1 MASQQTTTEIPET
14 LTQQQ
19 AIGLLVQGVQ
29 IAQQRGAY
37 NLEEAE
43 LIAIAIRAFKPAEEK
58 AAPAAPA
65 TPATPATPETATPT
79 ETSE

>member
-1 MASQQTTTEIPET
+1 MATQQTTTQIPET

-43 LIAIAIRAFKPAEEK
+43 LIAIAIRAFKPAEEQP
-58 AAPAAPA
+58 AQQPAAQQPA
-65 TPATPATPETATPT
+65 TETATTTEIT

>member
-1 MASQQTTTEIPET
+1 MASQQSTTEIPET

-43 LIAIAIRAFKPAEEK
+43 LIAIAIRAFKQTEEK
-58 AAPAAPA
+58 APAKPL
-65 TPATPATPETATPT
+65 T
-79 ETSE
+79 ETVTETVTETPQ

>member
-1 MASQQTTTEIPET
+1 MSSQQTTTEIPET

-58 AAPAAPA
+58 AAPA

>member
-43 LIAIAIRAFKPAEEK
+43 LIAIAIRAFKPAEETA
-58 AAPAAPA
+58 AAPQPS
-65 TPATPATPETATPT
+65 TETATET
-79 ETSE
+79 ATATSE

>member
-1 MASQQTTTEIPET
+1 MASQQTTTQIPET

-58 AAPAAPA
+58 TPAPAPAPAPA
-65 TPATPATPETATPT
+65 TETETATVT
-79 ETSE
+79 EISE

>member
-1 MASQQTTTEIPET
+1 MATPQTTTQIPET

-43 LIAIAIRAFKPAEEK
+43 LIAIAIRAFKPAEEQ
-58 AAPAAPA
+58 PAEEQPAQQPA
-65 TPATPATPETATPT
+65 TETATTTEIT

>member
-1 MASQQTTTEIPET
+1 MATQQTTTQIPET

-58 AAPAAPA
+58 AAEKPAAQQPA
-65 TPATPATPETATPT
+65 TETATTT

>member
-1 MASQQTTTEIPET
+1 MATKQTRTQIAET

-58 AAPAAPA
+58 AAEQPAAQQPA
-65 TPATPATPETATPT
+65 TETATTT

>member
-1 MASQQTTTEIPET
+1 MSSQQTTTEIPET

-43 LIAIAIRAFKPAEEK
+43 LIAIAIRAFKPQSEQQEAQQPTESVAE
-58 AAPAAPA
+58 
-65 TPATPATPETATPT
+65 TTT

>member
-1 MASQQTTTEIPET
+1 MSSQQTTTEIPET

-43 LIAIAIRAFKPAEEK
+43 LIAIAIRAFRPQSEQQ
-58 AAPAAPA
+58 AAQQPTESA
-65 TPATPATPETATPT
+65 TETTTT

>member
-1 MASQQTTTEIPET
+1 MATQQTTTQIPET

-43 LIAIAIRAFKPAEEK
+43 LIAIAIRAFKPQSEQQAATQPTESAAE
-58 AAPAAPA
+58 
-65 TPATPATPETATPT
+65 TTT

>member
-1 MASQQTTTEIPET
+1 MASQQPTTEIPET

-58 AAPAAPA
+58 AAAS
-65 TPATPATPETATPT
+65 T
-79 ETSE
+79 ETETVSITETTQ

>member
-1 MASQQTTTEIPET
+1 MSSQQTTTEIPET

-43 LIAIAIRAFKPAEEK
+43 LIAIAIRAFRPQSEQQ
-58 AAPAAPA
+58 AAQQPTESAA
-65 TPATPATPETATPT
+65 ETAT

>member
-1 MASQQTTTEIPET
+1 MSSQQTTTEIPQT

-58 AAPAAPA
+58 AAEKPAAQQPA
-65 TPATPATPETATPT
+65 TETATTT

>member
-1 MASQQTTTEIPET
+1 MATQQTTTQIPET

-58 AAPAAPA
+58 AAEKPAAQQPA
-65 TPATPATPETATPT
+65 TETATTT
-79 ETSE
+79 ETFE

>member
-1 MASQQTTTEIPET
+1 MASQQTTPEIPET

-58 AAPAAPA
+58 AATQPS
-65 TPATPATPETATPT
+65 TETATVT

>member
-1 MASQQTTTEIPET
+1 MASQQTTSEIPDN

-43 LIAIAIRAFKPAEEK
+43 LIAIAIRAFKPVEEK
-58 AAPAAPA
+58 AAAKPS
-65 TPATPATPETATPT
+65 TETATVT

>member
-58 AAPAAPA
+58 AAEKPAAQQPA
-65 TPATPATPETATPT
+65 TETATTT

>member
-1 MASQQTTTEIPET
+1 MSSQQTTTEIPET

-58 AAPAAPA
+58 AAEKPAAQQPA
-65 TPATPATPETATPT
+65 TETATTT

>member
-1 MASQQTTTEIPET
+1 MASQQPTTEIPET

-58 AAPAAPA
+58 AAEKPAPAPAPA
-65 TPATPATPETATPT
+65 TATVT
-79 ETSE
+79 ETVTETFE

>member
-1 MASQQTTTEIPET
+1 MATQQTTTQIPET

-43 LIAIAIRAFKPAEEK
+43 LIAIAIRAFKPAEATETP
-58 AAPAAPA
+58 APAPA
-65 TPATPATPETATPT
+65 TETST

>member
-1 MASQQTTTEIPET
+1 MSSQQTTTEIPET

-43 LIAIAIRAFKPAEEK
+43 LIAIAIRAFKPQSEQQAVTQPTEE
-58 AAPAAPA
+58 
-65 TPATPATPETATPT
+65 TTATTT

>member
-1 MASQQTTTEIPET
+1 MATPQTTTQIPET

-43 LIAIAIRAFKPAEEK
+43 LIAIAIRAFKPAEEQ
-58 AAPAAPA
+58 PAQQQAQQLQKLPNKFYKLLKI
-65 TPATPATPETATPT
+65 TII
-79 ETSE
+79 

>member
-1 MASQQTTTEIPET
+1 MATQQTTTQIPET

-43 LIAIAIRAFKPAEEK
+43 LIAIAIRAFKPAEEQ
-58 AAPAAPA
+58 PAQQPII
-65 TPATPATPETATPT
+65 ETATTTEIT

>member
-1 MASQQTTTEIPET
+1 MASQQSTTEIPET

-58 AAPAAPA
+58 AAAKPL
-65 TPATPATPETATPT
+65 TETATATVT

>member
-1 MASQQTTTEIPET
+1 MATQQTTTQIPET

-43 LIAIAIRAFKPAEEK
+43 LIAIAIRAFKPAEEQ
-58 AAPAAPA
+58 PAQQPAQQPA
-65 TPATPATPETATPT
+65 TETATTTEIT

>member
-1 MASQQTTTEIPET
+1 MASQQTTSEIPDN

-58 AAPAAPA
+58 AAAKPS
-65 TPATPATPETATPT
+65 TETETATVT

>member
-58 AAPAAPA
+58 AAPA

>member
-1 MASQQTTTEIPET
+1 MATQQTTTQIPET

-43 LIAIAIRAFKPAEEK
+43 LIAIAIRAFKPAEEQP
-58 AAPAAPA
+58 AQQPAAQQPA
-65 TPATPATPETATPT
+65 TETATTT